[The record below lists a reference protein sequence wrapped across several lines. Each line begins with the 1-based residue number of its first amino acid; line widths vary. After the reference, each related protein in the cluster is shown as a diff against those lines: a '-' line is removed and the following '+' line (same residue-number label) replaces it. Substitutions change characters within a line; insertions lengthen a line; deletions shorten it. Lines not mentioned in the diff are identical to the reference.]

1 MPFFF
6 DPTMILLI
14 PALILTIWA
23 QAQVTGT
30 FKKYSE
36 VFNRRG
42 MTGADVARQ
51 ILDQNGLYNVKIER
65 VSGNLTDH
73 FDPTTNVVRLSDST
87 YASQSVGAI
96 GVAAHEVGH
105 AVQHAT
111 GYAPIRF
118 RNAIV
123 PVVNICSKLS
133 MPLLFIGLIFS
144 YSGGFFPILIQVGI
158 WLFAG
163 TVLFQLVTL
172 PVEFNASNRALK

>member
-65 VSGNLTDH
+65 VSGNLT
-73 FDPTTNVVRLSDST
+73 
-87 YASQSVGAI
+87 
-96 GVAAHEVGH
+96 
-105 AVQHAT
+105 
-111 GYAPIRF
+111 
-118 RNAIV
+118 
-123 PVVNICSKLS
+123 
-133 MPLLFIGLIFS
+133 
-144 YSGGFFPILIQVGI
+144 
-158 WLFAG
+158 
-163 TVLFQLVTL
+163 
-172 PVEFNASNRALK
+172 